1 MNKQVINLLLALL
14 ALRYGP
20 AFAQIAQFPNKPVR
34 VIVGAP
40 AGGPSDA
47 LARLVSQKMS
57 ETLGQP
63 FVVENRPG
71 ASGTLGANI
80 VARSPA
86 DG

>member
-20 AFAQIAQFPNKPVR
+20 AFTQIAQFPNKPVR

-63 FVVENRPG
+63 FCRGEPPRRIRNIGRKHSRPVTG
-71 ASGTLGANI
+71 
-80 VARSPA
+80 
-86 DG
+86 